1 MNVLGLIP
9 ARGGSKGI
17 PGKNI
22 VALAGKPL
30 LAWTCEAA
38 RASRS
43 LSRVVLSTDD
53 PKIAEVGRTCG
64 VEVPFLRPVELA
76 RDDTPSV
83 DVALHAL
90 QWLSAR
96 EDWQADVVVLLQPTS
111 PLRSPQHIE
120 AALAM
125 LECTGADTVVSVV
138 EVPHNFHPW
147 SVMKPNGIWLEDFM
161 LPPKGTDRFRRQNLP
176 RLYARNGPAVLVT
189 RAITIQTERSFYG
202 KRVAGYVMDRW
213 TSLDIDD
220 REDLELA
227 EFWLAKTRS
236 CQGGS

>member
-1 MNVLGLIP
+1 MNILGLIP

-17 PGKNI
+17 PSKNI

-38 RASRS
+38 RATRS

-53 PKIAEVGRTCG
+53 PKIAEVGRAYG
-64 VEVPFLRPVELA
+64 VEVPFLRPADLA

-83 DVALHAL
+83 DVTLHAL
-90 QWLSAR
+90 QWLSAQ
-96 EDWQADVVVLLQPTS
+96 EGWQADVVVLLQPTS

-125 LECTGADTVVSVV
+125 LERTGADTVVSVV

-147 SVMKPNGIWLEDFM
+147 SVMKPNGTWLEDFM
-161 LPPKGTDRFRRQNLP
+161 LPPNGTDRFRRQNLP

-189 RAITIQTERSFYG
+189 YAATLQSGHSFYG
-202 KRVAGYVMDRW
+202 KRVVGYVMDRW
-213 TSLDIDD
+213 SSLDID
-220 REDLELA
+220 EPVDLELA
-227 EFWLAKTRS
+227 EFWLAKTKGR
-236 CQGGS
+236 

>member
-53 PKIAEVGRTCG
+53 PKIAEIGRACG

-83 DVALHAL
+83 DVARHAL
-90 QWLSAR
+90 QWLSVH
-96 EDWQADVVVLLQPTS
+96 EGWQADVVVLLQPTS
-111 PLRSPQHIE
+111 PLRRAEHIE
-120 AALAM
+120 AALA
-125 LECTGADTVVSVV
+125 EFQRTGADTVVSVV
-138 EVPHNFHPW
+138 EVPHHFHPW
-147 SVMKPNGIWLEDFM
+147 SLMKPNGDWLEDFM
-161 LPPKGTDRFRRQNLP
+161 QPPPGADRFRRQNLP

-189 RAITIQTERSFYG
+189 RAVTVQAERSFYG
-202 KRVAGYVMDRW
+202 KRVAGFVMDRW
-213 TSLDIDD
+213 ASLDIDE

-227 EFWLAKTRS
+227 EMRLAKTGN
-236 CQGGS
+236 Q